1 MTEFHLDTFLTRI
14 GIGNINAEWVDRF
27 EASLIVS
34 KCVDFDGM
42 RVNWPRLDSV
52 IKSLASLM
60 FWLHL
65 ARCLFTRVVHSFVAV
80 WAGRWSGWSAAGHTS
95 TAARRQISDWDG
107 NRSTC
112 IRSLPQVLCCWA
124 WSLVVWFLRLACIIL
139 DLSTFKRKWMWIH
152 HFSIALVTNCGS
164 WPHGHQ

>member
-14 GIGNINAEWVDRF
+14 GMGNINAEWVDRF

-95 TAARRQISDWDG
+95 SAARLSDWDG
-107 NRSTC
+107 NRS
-112 IRSLPQVLCCWA
+112 SLNIFRLSSVGTRD
-124 WSLVVWFLRLACIIL
+124 SYKELVFQYGSMQSKFKLKKEIKYYTYSVPMQFLN
-139 DLSTFKRKWMWIH
+139 
-152 HFSIALVTNCGS
+152 V
-164 WPHGHQ
+164 